1 MSGLF
6 ILLEG
11 NEDMKERKTFD
22 ESLNDLDKAWS
33 QLKIEIGKMLRIDRF
48 VIWMEKF
55 LVGLI

>member
-1 MSGLF
+1 
-6 ILLEG
+6 
-11 NEDMKERKTFD
+11 MKERKTFD